1 LTLEFSLV
9 YFIGRCNM
17 AAYFS
22 VTGKLGLIAL
32 RPAGS
37 QRTLDD
43 DIPISAVSG

>member
-1 LTLEFSLV
+1 MAEFSLV
-9 YFIGRCNM
+9 YFPGRCNI

-22 VTGKLGLIAL
+22 VTGGHGFIAL
-32 RPAGS
+32 HSAGS